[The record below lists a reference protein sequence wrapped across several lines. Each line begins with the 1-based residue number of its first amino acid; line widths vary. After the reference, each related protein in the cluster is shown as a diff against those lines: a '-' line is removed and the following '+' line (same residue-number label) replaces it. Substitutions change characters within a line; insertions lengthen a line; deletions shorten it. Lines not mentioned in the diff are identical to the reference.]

1 MLIIDRFEGDYAV
14 IEYNNSTFDLP
25 RSLLPNDAK
34 EGDVLNISITIDQDK
49 TKQQKENVTKLMEDL
64 FE

>member
-34 EGDVLNISITIDQDK
+34 EGDVLNISMTIDQEK
-49 TKQQKENVTKLMEDL
+49 TKQQKDKVTKLMEDL

>member
-25 RSLLPNDAK
+25 RSLLPKNAK
-34 EGDVLNISITIDQDK
+34 EGDVLNISMTIDREK
-49 TKQQKENVTKLMEDL
+49 TKQQKDKVTKLMEDL